1 MAVFTLS
8 EKLDQLGARY
18 DELTRQLSTS
28 EIVSDTSHF
37 QKVAKQHAE
46 LEQIVE
52 KHREFKQIEKDLAG
66 AHQLIGEVEDP
77 EMKQL
82 AYDEDKELVALKE
95 TVERE

>member
-1 MAVFTLS
+1 MAVLTLS

-46 LEQIVE
+46 LEEIVE
-52 KHREFKQIEKDLAG
+52 KHREFKQVEKDLAG
-66 AHQLIGEVEDP
+66 AHQMVVE
-77 EMKQL
+77 
-82 AYDEDKELVALKE
+82 AEDFGNEADGLG
-95 TVERE
+95 